1 LPATAITAATR
12 YFRPGLTAVVFA
24 PAVANK
30 AAPTRAEINAGTDLS
45 RDVQATDGFSTTA
58 NFLDAPDLVSS
69 FVSKVAGTLE
79 AGDSSIT
86 MYQSSNS
93 VDARSLMPRGTTGFI
108 LWFDESDTPGRKADT
123 FPITVASV
131 SKQRDI
137 AAIAVIQFAFAISS
151 APAVDWTVPA

>member
-1 LPATAITAATR
+1 MPATAITAATR
-12 YFRPGLTAVVFA
+12 FFRPGITAVVYA

-45 RDVQATDGFSTTA
+45 RDVQSVDGWATTA

-93 VDARSLMPRGTTGFI
+93 VDARSLLARGVTGFI

-123 FPITVASV
+123 FPITVASLG
-131 SKQRDI
+131 KNRDI
-137 AAIAVIQFAFAISS
+137 GEIATITAAFAITS
-151 APAVDWTVPA
+151 APAVDWT